1 MYLPARTCHPS
12 SRIVNL
18 TTPQIEKQFA
28 VKAVQHL
35 ETYWKILQRVR
46 GSSLRLTK
54 LDDDIYEHLKK
65 DFPEFDPAETID
77 EDKMKSKGGKERW
90 RNFMMAYD
98 KKVDDY
104 NFGTLLR
111 LNPKFEYGEKEAIFG
126 ESRDT
131 SGRESLDPTNA
142 LLCSSPDA
150 VLRRRNCPVTKHTL
164 ERRSDES
171 NNCVQESQWS
181 QRLDLRRG
189 PGGPGEKGIEQW
201 KEVTKST
208 TGHTIWLCHRGAAE
222 NAVPQGVKLTPCS
235 ADRITSVQRQPSHL
249 AIAGALDSRQPW
261 LASWGAPVSGVERS
275 EIDGAEPPARGDHKA
290 DCAGMNKTEF
300 NLSTVRVLLRRP
312 INRSSSARGDTT
324 GKARGVRAIRNS
336 HVRNLFDVFSPGDGN
351 WGAVL
356 KTPSESLSCL
366 DIVARPNGAGKGGTI
381 LWTNKADGSTSAFAF
396 HDNTNGRSSPPNVT
410 VLRPWIS
417 CY

>member
-1 MYLPARTCHPS
+1 MYAPEARVCPPS
-12 SRIVNL
+12 SRIANL

-126 ESRDT
+126 ESQDT

-171 NNCVQESQWS
+171 NNCV
-181 QRLDLRRG
+181 
-189 PGGPGEKGIEQW
+189 
-201 KEVTKST
+201 
-208 TGHTIWLCHRGAAE
+208 
-222 NAVPQGVKLTPCS
+222 
-235 ADRITSVQRQPSHL
+235 
-249 AIAGALDSRQPW
+249 
-261 LASWGAPVSGVERS
+261 
-275 EIDGAEPPARGDHKA
+275 
-290 DCAGMNKTEF
+290 
-300 NLSTVRVLLRRP
+300 
-312 INRSSSARGDTT
+312 
-324 GKARGVRAIRNS
+324 
-336 HVRNLFDVFSPGDGN
+336 
-351 WGAVL
+351 
-356 KTPSESLSCL
+356 
-366 DIVARPNGAGKGGTI
+366 
-381 LWTNKADGSTSAFAF
+381 
-396 HDNTNGRSSPPNVT
+396 
-410 VLRPWIS
+410 
-417 CY
+417 